1 MSALPPGVPAVVLEE
16 IDNIVGRFASLV
28 LDHQGGVCRG
38 VMRPGTSMA
47 RKRCSQS
54 GREVSKFVET
64 GSSSVR
70 SSVRNVAAWMRELPP
85 GNRTVVGG
93 CAGIVDRGM

>member
-1 MSALPPGVPAVVLEE
+1 MSALPPGLPAVVLDE

-28 LDHQGGVCRG
+28 LDHQGGVFRG

-47 RKRCSQS
+47 RKLCNPS

-64 GSSSVR
+64 GSG
-70 SSVRNVAAWMRELPP
+70 E
-85 GNRTVVGG
+85 GNAVGEERPTT
-93 CAGIVDRGM
+93 DRGETTRD